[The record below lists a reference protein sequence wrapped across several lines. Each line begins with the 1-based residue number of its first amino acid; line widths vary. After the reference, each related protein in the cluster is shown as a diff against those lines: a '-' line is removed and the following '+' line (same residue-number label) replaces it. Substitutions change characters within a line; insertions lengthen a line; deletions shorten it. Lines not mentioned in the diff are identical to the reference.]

1 MSSPHLSQWSLL
13 THFPSF
19 SKYFLSAAHAR
30 NCAMDRNHTCKSLGA
45 RDSKKTVVG
54 QCDRLW
60 WVQRWSGEGP
70 VEAEPREC
78 CLVWVTPRQGHE
90 SAQKP
95 ARRATSRQR
104 EQHVQKL
111 RDKWKGGQGI
121 WELPGRLFLEC
132 MCRQFVLILFS
143 TKILRCQFKR
153 TFTAL
158 PFCLLTLVDVNAV
171 KFR

>member
-19 SKYFLSAAHAR
+19 SKYFLSAAHAG
-30 NCAMDRNHTCKSLGA
+30 NCAMNRNHTYKSLGA
-45 RDSKKTVVG
+45 RDNKETVAG

-70 VEAEPREC
+70 VEAELWEC

-90 SAQKP
+90 GAQKP
-95 ARRATSRQR
+95 AIRATSRQR

-111 RDKWKGGQGI
+111 RDKWKGEDGAFGSCQDACSWSACVGSLC
-121 WELPGRLFLEC
+121 WFCFPRRFSGASLKEHSQPCLF
-132 MCRQFVLILFS
+132 VS
-143 TKILRCQFKR
+143 
-153 TFTAL
+153 
-158 PFCLLTLVDVNAV
+158 
-171 KFR
+171 